1 MDARGKF
8 GEHEKCVRVARGVAE
23 SNSSFLSSASAPW
36 ATLTHFSCSPNFLR
50 ASTTRYTHSKPEQ
63 ILKWKM
69 RGFFEGR
76 RPFPTACLGT
86 YMEERII
93 LSFFLKVVKI
103 HCLVCHHSHSL
114 LFNLQKLWYSW
125 SLVVRDSSF
134 CEFLELAAPR
144 LWTEFLLWHAADEGC
159 FSRTRCAESWRLPL
173 LCCAL
178 YDTNVKGKL
187 AFQIFAH
194 PTFL

>member
-8 GEHEKCVRVARGVAE
+8 GEYEKCVRVARGVAE
-23 SNSSFLSSASAPW
+23 SNSGFFFALE
-36 ATLTHFSCSPNFLR
+36 LF
-50 ASTTRYTHSKPEQ
+50 
-63 ILKWKM
+63 
-69 RGFFEGR
+69 GFFEGR

-86 YMEERII
+86 YTEERII

-103 HCLVCHHSHSL
+103 NCLFCHHSYSL

-159 FSRTRCAESWRLPL
+159 FSRTWCPESWRLPL

-178 YDTNVKGKL
+178 YDTNV
-187 AFQIFAH
+187 
-194 PTFL
+194 